1 VKIKFSESAFDDLE
15 KINEYYEEQGVP
27 HIGIN
32 FVSEIIEHVETLID
46 NPKIGRIVPEFN
58 SEDIRELIHIPFR
71 IVYIL
76 ESKVIYVVR
85 IWRSERLLKLADSSN
100 DDEI

>member
-1 VKIKFSESAFDDLE
+1 MNITKNKEC
-15 KINEYYEEQGVP
+15 
-27 HIGIN
+27 
-32 FVSEIIEHVETLID
+32 LISGL
-46 NPKIGRIVPEFN
+46 IGRIVPEFN